1 MKLNKQNAYYM
12 LTAAVLL
19 LMGMVNMGQAVMQT
33 LVLPFIREDLGLSYS
48 NASLMLTVRSA
59 FTVIATL
66 GGSGVI
72 LLQCVAYAHGA
83 LRVHGHSNACDR

>member
-19 LMGMVNMGQAVMQT
+19 HMGMVNMGQAVMQT

-48 NASLMLTVRSA
+48 NA
-59 FTVIATL
+59 
-66 GGSGVI
+66 
-72 LLQCVAYAHGA
+72 
-83 LRVHGHSNACDR
+83 